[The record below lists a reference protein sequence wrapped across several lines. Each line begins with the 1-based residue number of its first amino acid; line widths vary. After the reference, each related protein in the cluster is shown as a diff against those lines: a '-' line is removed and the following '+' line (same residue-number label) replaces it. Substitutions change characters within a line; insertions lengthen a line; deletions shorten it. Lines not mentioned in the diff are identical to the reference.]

1 MEFFADIWI
10 YMNQLYKGLWTTCTH
25 SFHVWNSLTNSPEHA
40 FFCQKVGHWSCSVRG
55 FINDYHNQGIFAP
68 HPPLRKLAEGKGWG
82 PCTKQP
88 RAQERKS
95 PRVPG
100 DEFAYQGKRQWYKL
114 ACSPP
119 VSHLRQ
125 LSLHTFIRFN
135 HRWHKLEIWASALF
149 LRMLRDNADV
159 HILSLGYLWFY
170 GSDWGSH
177 KSFTHR
183 NG

>member
-1 MEFFADIWI
+1 M
-10 YMNQLYKGLWTTCTH
+10 
-25 SFHVWNSLTNSPEHA
+25 
-40 FFCQKVGHWSCSVRG
+40 
-55 FINDYHNQGIFAP
+55 FAP

-135 HRWHKLEIWASALF
+135 HRWHKLEI
-149 LRMLRDNADV
+149 
-159 HILSLGYLWFY
+159 
-170 GSDWGSH
+170 
-177 KSFTHR
+177 
-183 NG
+183 